1 MLKHRWVVWLGIG
14 LLLPV
19 LAWTALCLG
28 VYAYGSRHLPADMT
42 PPARRAPAAAQALF
56 LRLNAPDAQ
65 SLPELSPLTLPFVIF
80 GRRDLHGKTR
90 ADQELRLLSLAART
104 SEPTRL
110 RSNTARH
117 SAHAAAM
124 IRIGR
129 AWSRDDA
136 VNALLMR
143 SAYGRDAVGIEAAAQ
158 AYFGVDA
165 QALRPQEI
173 LALLILARGPSWFS
187 VDCRRERFDTVF
199 ARDAAR
205 IGARGTA
212 WQADAA
218 LRRLRVRPCTRG
230 TPTPPS
236 APHASAG

>member
-1 MLKHRWVVWLGIG
+1 MLKHRWGVWLGIG
-14 LLLPV
+14 LLLPA

-80 GRRDLHGKTR
+80 GRKDLHGKTR

-104 SEPTRL
+104 TEPTLL
-110 RSNTARH
+110 RSNTARL

-129 AWSRDDA
+129 EWSRDDA
-136 VNALLMR
+136 VNAVLLR
-143 SAYGRDAVGIEAAAQ
+143 SEYGRDAIGIEAAAQ

-187 VDCRRERFDTVF
+187 VDCRRARFDTVF

-205 IGARGTA
+205 VGERGAA

-218 LRRLRVRPCTRG
+218 LRRLRVRPYTRG
-230 TPTPPS
+230 VPTTPS